1 MGAGGING
9 GRGLGSKASTTLLRK
24 VRSVTRSKRVF
35 GSLDAFSFLPFPM
48 VGGEEGRVG
57 WSLNAGR
64 AGRHLKL
71 LEESFISTRLFG
83 TEPFLFLP

>member
-1 MGAGGING
+1 
-9 GRGLGSKASTTLLRK
+9 
-24 VRSVTRSKRVF
+24 
-35 GSLDAFSFLPFPM
+35 M

-57 WSLNAGR
+57 GRLNAGR